1 VDETLQIHGGMGFS
15 EEGTAARGYRDSR
28 INRIYEGTNE
38 INRMLMIDQ
47 LFKRALKGEL
57 DLVGP
62 AWAVQKELASMPV
75 MENLSGPYAEE
86 KKAVADFKKILLM
99 VAGAAAKSQM
109 DGKINL
115 KEEQEILINLS
126 DMLTDLFLS
135 ESTLLRVEK
144 LSLKAD
150 KQVNQEVY
158 DAILKVLLHDASF
171 RIQKN
176 ATDALSSF
184 SEGDLLKTFLMGVKR
199 FSKYPVQPVKEARR
213 IIADCLILANGYIL
227 NA

>member
-1 VDETLQIHGGMGFS
+1 MGFS

-86 KKAVADFKKILLM
+86 KKAIVEAFRANPDNEVKHIKMQIKVIMGKK
-99 VAGAAAKSQM
+99 V
-109 DGKINL
+109 
-115 KEEQEILINLS
+115 
-126 DMLTDLFLS
+126 F
-135 ESTLLRVEK
+135 
-144 LSLKAD
+144 
-150 KQVNQEVY
+150 
-158 DAILKVLLHDASF
+158 
-171 RIQKN
+171 
-176 ATDALSSF
+176 
-184 SEGDLLKTFLMGVKR
+184 
-199 FSKYPVQPVKEARR
+199 
-213 IIADCLILANGYIL
+213 
-227 NA
+227 